1 MAQNRRPV
9 PPKGHNS
16 EAFNS
21 EYDPI
26 SIALKRLHD
35 EVLAE
40 DIPNEFLELLAQ
52 IDRKIEDKAKG

>member
-9 PPKGHNS
+9 PPKGHKV
-16 EAFNS
+16 EAFNA